1 MTWIETCRF
10 KVVEGRMSSE
20 AELIEIEKELRRS
33 DPGFVRS
40 WERQASGPRDL
51 VAFAVSGC
59 LVATAAMLLG
69 FGLLTVDRG
78 LVQGAGMVV
87 LCLPVGWLVA
97 AARRFTKPARTHHP

>member
-1 MTWIETCRF
+1 
-10 KVVEGRMSSE
+10 MSSE
-20 AELIEIEKELRRS
+20 AQLFEIEKELRRS

-40 WERQASGPRDL
+40 WERRASARRDP
-51 VAFAVSGC
+51 VALAVSGC

-97 AARRFTKPARTHHP
+97 VARRSTGPVHTYRP